1 MIERTFVML
10 KPDAIQRGLMGEILG
25 RFEAKGFKPVAM
37 KFMRLPK
44 ELAERHYGEHKGK
57 GFFNGLIQYM
67 TSGPVLVMVWEG
79 DNIIATMRTMMGK
92 TNPMDAAPGTIRG
105 DMAQQTGRNIVHGS
119 DSTESAKREINLFFN
134 DYELQD
140 YKYNASS
147 WLFE

>member
-57 GFFNGLIQYM
+57 GFFNGLIEYM
-67 TSGPVLVMVWEG
+67 TSGPVLVMEIEVEG
-79 DNIIATMRTMMGK
+79 GER
-92 TNPMDAAPGTIRG
+92 MDRRVDVAEVPLV
-105 DMAQQTGRNIVHGS
+105 GR
-119 DSTESAKREINLFFN
+119 
-134 DYELQD
+134 
-140 YKYNASS
+140 
-147 WLFE
+147 